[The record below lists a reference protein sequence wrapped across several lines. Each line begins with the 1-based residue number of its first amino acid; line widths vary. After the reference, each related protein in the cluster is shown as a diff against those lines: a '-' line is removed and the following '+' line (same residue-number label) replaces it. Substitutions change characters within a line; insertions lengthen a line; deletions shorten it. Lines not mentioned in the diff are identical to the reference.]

1 MTAHDAVKGPPD
13 MPANAATPHPMTL
26 TQKILASHAIG
37 LTRPWVQTGD
47 MLQVRV
53 DWTIASELAWNGM
66 DRTYTLLGR
75 PQIHDPKRFYLA
87 LDHTVDPGTLA
98 NDARTRKLA
107 DLSRAFAKESGIQ
120 HFYDANVTI
129 MHTKFYRDLVQP
141 GEVVLGAD
149 SHTSSHG
156 GLGAFAIGLG
166 GADVTAAMIL
176 GQTWIEVPEAIAVE
190 YNGATPFGIG
200 GKDIILRTLGALGR
214 NTVAMER
221 SVEYRGEAAH
231 RFTTDMRFTICN
243 MTAEFGGLNGIFEP
257 DEQVAAWLL
266 RRRRGYNDA
275 ARYFRADDAAPY
287 IARYPIDLASL
298 APQIA
303 RPFSPDNVFA
313 VDELV
318 GQELDGCFVGACTTT
333 EEELA
338 LGALVL
344 EQALADGAAPQPME
358 SGRRIVVPGDLMIA
372 QRFKDLGLWEI
383 YERAGFVVDPPGC
396 SMCLGIAS
404 RKAGKGEV
412 WLSSQNRN
420 FENRMGEGSLAWLA
434 SAATVAASALQ
445 MRVADPRPLLDRVD
459 RDRLDAIL
467 QRQRN
472 APPVEITVTEPE
484 IALATPRAGA
494 ERQGA
499 TGGVIRAQV
508 QRFGDSVDTD
518 AIIPGEFCHLTDL
531 TALGEKAFYYV
542 RPVFRQ
548 RAKDGATIVVA
559 GEGWGSGSSREMA
572 VWALQG
578 IGIQAVIAKSFAFI
592 HKRNL
597 VNEAL
602 PYLVIRDE
610 AFYALASEGA
620 ELEVDLASG
629 VVRHVESGREFQA
642 QTPTPMIQALTAEGG
657 LVKAIQTHGK
667 DVFAAL
673 TA

>member
-1 MTAHDAVKGPPD
+1 
-13 MPANAATPHPMTL
+13 MTL

-37 LTRPWVQTGD
+37 LTRPWVQAGD
-47 MLQVRV
+47 MLQIGV

-87 LDHTVDPGTLA
+87 LDHTIDPVTLA
-98 NDARTRKLA
+98 NDARARKLA
-107 DLSRAFAKESGIQ
+107 DLSRSFAKESGIQ

-166 GADVTAAMIL
+166 GADITAAMIL

-190 YNGATPFGIG
+190 YNGATPFGVG

-221 SVEYRGEAAH
+221 TVEYRGDAVYS
-231 RFTTDMRFTICN
+231 FTTDMRFTICN

-266 RRRRGYNDA
+266 RRRRGYNDD
-275 ARYFRADDAAPY
+275 ARYYRADDDAPY

-298 APQIA
+298 APQVA
-303 RPFSPDNVFA
+303 KPFSPDNVFS
-313 VDELV
+313 VDALI
-318 GQELDGCFVGACTTT
+318 GQDLDGCFVGACTTT

-344 EQALADGAAPQPME
+344 EQALADGVERRGVE
-358 SGRRIVVPGDLMIA
+358 SGRRIVVPGDLMI
-372 QRFKDLGLWEI
+372 QKRFQDLGLWEI
-383 YERAGFVVDPPGC
+383 YERAGFIVDPPNC

-404 RKAGKGEV
+404 RRAGKGEV

-434 SAATVAASALQ
+434 SAATVAASALS
-445 MRVADPRPLLDRVD
+445 MRITDPRPLLERVD
-459 RDRLDAIL
+459 RDRLDVIL
-467 QRQRN
+467 QRERN
-472 APPVEITVTEPE
+472 APPVEITITEPE
-484 IALATPRAGA
+484 IALAASRAGS

-499 TGGVIRAQV
+499 TSGVIRARV

-531 TALGEKAFYYV
+531 AALGEKAFYYV
-542 RPVFRQ
+542 RPEFRQ
-548 RAKDGATIVVA
+548 RARDGATIVVA
-559 GEGWGSGSSREMA
+559 GEGWGSGSSREHA

-578 IGIQAVIAKSFAFI
+578 IGIQAVIAKSFAYI

-602 PYLVIRDE
+602 RYLVIRDE
-610 AFYALASEGA
+610 AFYELASEGA

-629 VVRHVESGREFQA
+629 VVRDVTSGREFQA

-667 DVFAAL
+667 DVFATL
-673 TA
+673 TT

>member
-1 MTAHDAVKGPPD
+1 
-13 MPANAATPHPMTL
+13 MTL
-26 TQKILASHAIG
+26 TQKIMANHAIG
-37 LTRPWVQTGD
+37 LTRPWIQAGD
-47 MLQVRV
+47 MLQIRV

-87 LDHTVDPGTLA
+87 LDHTIDPVTLA
-98 NDARTRKLA
+98 NDARARKLA
-107 DLSRAFAKESGIQ
+107 DLSRSFAKESGIQ

-221 SVEYRGEAAH
+221 TVEYRGDVAH
-231 RFTTDMRFTICN
+231 SFTTDMRFTICN

-275 ARYFRADDAAPY
+275 ARYYHADDDAPY

-318 GQELDGCFVGACTTT
+318 GQELDGAFIGACTTT

-344 EQALADGAAPQPME
+344 EQALADGAEPQPVE
-358 SGRRIVVPGDLMIA
+358 SGRRIVVPGDLMI
-372 QRFKDLGLWEI
+372 QKRFQDLGLWEI
-383 YERAGFVVDPPGC
+383 YERAGFIVDPPNC

-434 SAATVAASALQ
+434 SAATVAASALS
-445 MRVADPRPLLDRVD
+445 MRVADPRPLLDRID
-459 RDRLDAIL
+459 RDRLDVIL

-484 IALATPRAGA
+484 IAPTAPRAGA
-494 ERQGA
+494 DRQA
-499 TGGVIRAQV
+499 AEGGVIRARV

-542 RPVFRQ
+542 RPEFRQ
-548 RAKDGATIVVA
+548 RARDGATIVVA

-610 AFYALASEGA
+610 AFYALATEGA
-620 ELEVDLASG
+620 ELKVDLASG
-629 VVRHVESGREFQA
+629 VVRHLESGREFQA

>member
-1 MTAHDAVKGPPD
+1 MSADAL
-13 MPANAATPHPMTL
+13 TPHPMTL
-26 TQKILASHAIG
+26 TQKILAGHAIG
-37 LTRPWVQTGD
+37 LTRPWVQAGD
-47 MLQVRV
+47 MLQIRV

-87 LDHTVDPGTLA
+87 LDHTIDPVTLA
-98 NDARTRKLA
+98 NDARARKLA
-107 DLSRAFAKESGIQ
+107 DLSRSFAKESGIQ

-190 YNGATPFGIG
+190 YNGATPFGIS

-221 SVEYRGEAAH
+221 TVEYRGDAAQS
-231 RFTTDMRFTICN
+231 FTTDMRFTICN

-275 ARYFRADDAAPY
+275 ARYYRADEDAPY

-303 RPFSPDNVFA
+303 KPFSPDNVFA
-313 VDELV
+313 VDELI
-318 GQELDGCFVGACTTT
+318 GQKLDGCFVGACTTT

-338 LGALVL
+338 LAALVL
-344 EQALADGAAPQPME
+344 EQALADGAEPQPVE
-358 SGRRIVVPGDLMIA
+358 SGRRIVVPGDLMI
-372 QRFKDLGLWEI
+372 QKRFQDLGLWEI
-383 YERAGFVVDPPGC
+383 YERAGFIVDPPNC

-434 SAATVAASALQ
+434 SAATVAASALS
-445 MRVADPRPLLDRVD
+445 MRVADPRPLLERID
-459 RDRLDAIL
+459 RDRLDVIL

-484 IALATPRAGA
+484 IALAAPRAGA
-494 ERQGA
+494 DRQA
-499 TGGVIRAQV
+499 SEGGVIRARV

-542 RPVFRQ
+542 RPEFRQ

-610 AFYALASEGA
+610 AFYDLATEGA

-629 VVRHVESGREFQA
+629 VVRDVASGREFQA